1 MRWIFWLHCVGSH
14 KVSTT
19 SKFQQLW
26 ASKIFQFIFIDNL
39 PLLFSNFYNNSNKNQ
54 NKNLRHQR
62 MQEKRN
68 HFGNIKEIHYSKIV
82 KSSKVMDRWKIF
94 PCGLALQPSA
104 AVRVLL
110 CRAREDQCTQ
120 ERESKLEKGDE
131 FSGSGKVLPAWL
143 KRHQAVAFSH
153 LVGC

>member
-1 MRWIFWLHCVGSH
+1 MFFSILLVLVTSH
-14 KVSTT
+14 TIK
-19 SKFQQLW
+19 SK
-26 ASKIFQFIFIDNL
+26 KGN
-39 PLLFSNFYNNSNKNQ
+39 LLFTS
-54 NKNLRHQR
+54 
-62 MQEKRN
+62 
-68 HFGNIKEIHYSKIV
+68 G
-82 KSSKVMDRWKIF
+82 D
-94 PCGLALQPSA
+94 GLALQPSA

-131 FSGSGKVLPAWL
+131 ISGSGKVLPAWL